1 MSQQLEALE
10 IANRVRFDGMHVRQE
25 LMAGLITVEQAF
37 DDPRAERM
45 QVGRLLCAQRGWG
58 PSRVHRLLN
67 TLMVWP
73 TRRVGDLTERQRLLI
88 VETLERNG
96 R

>member
-1 MSQQLEALE
+1 MSQQLEALQ

-25 LMAGLITVEQAF
+25 VTAGVITVEQAF
-37 DDPRAERM
+37 NDPRAERM

-73 TRRVGDLTERQRLLI
+73 TRRVGDLTERQRARI
-88 VETLERNG
+88 LEALG
-96 R
+96 SK